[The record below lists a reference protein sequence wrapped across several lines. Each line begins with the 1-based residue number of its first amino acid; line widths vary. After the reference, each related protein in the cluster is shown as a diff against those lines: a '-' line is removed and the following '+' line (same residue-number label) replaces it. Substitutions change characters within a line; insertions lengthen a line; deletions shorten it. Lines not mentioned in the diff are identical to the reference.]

1 MDPVGAS
8 TAVKAVGVV
17 AAAAADAAGVGVGAS
32 GRARV
37 GALATQQEDKNMGR
51 PWCAAVYGA
60 ARLRQ
65 L

>member
-1 MDPVGAS
+1 MGAS

-37 GALATQQEDKNMGR
+37 GTLARVGQFIKFID
-51 PWCAAVYGA
+51 
-60 ARLRQ
+60 
-65 L
+65 